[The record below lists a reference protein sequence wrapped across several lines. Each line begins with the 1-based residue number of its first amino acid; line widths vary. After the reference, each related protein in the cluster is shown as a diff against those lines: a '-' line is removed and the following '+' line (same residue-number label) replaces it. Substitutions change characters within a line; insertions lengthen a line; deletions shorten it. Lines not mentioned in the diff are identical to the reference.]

1 MDGFNGTYNKKKSG
15 GKTIL
20 IAILCFIFMILVAGG
35 VVFYTFYSSPERK
48 VMKGLKNLA
57 QEMESYNNPLV
68 DKLGIEEIM
77 KMMNEEGAHTKSQID
92 VSTEVEDFLDTT
104 VTIGVDTDSYK
115 NMRTKE
121 MSSFVSLS
129 VMNYKLLNLLLYV
142 DEDVVCFSSPELF
155 MKDMYF
161 ETEDVV
167 SQYNRSVWAEDYFGE
182 SEAEDFSI
190 DLFETNSYVSG
201 EELFEELKQDITELV
216 EGLTI
221 DQVKKGV
228 YRITLPRRETENLV
242 QDYLDEIDVS
252 AAADEYFPQD
262 YDHIVCSD
270 ICILMEM
277 DDRYKIKSMWLEEP
291 VSLLDREILAEGELL
306 FAGEEK
312 GTDKIQS
319 KLTLTGLSD
328 EKVEI
333 VMQYVPSQHG
343 KTYESEFNMKVNVD
357 DFMTKV
363 DYLAEF
369 DADEDDFKL
378 DFSLKNSEDNFDISA
393 EGSFEDIARGEGF
406 KLQLDKCN
414 ITVGEEDEE
423 QSVRITGKI
432 AVEPLQGEI
441 EDAPEPKT
449 NFFELTD
456 DEIYDILEQTLDKL
470 LGYEWLY

>member
-35 VVFYTFYSSPERK
+35 VIFYTFYSSPERK

-57 QEMESYNNPLV
+57 QEMESLHNPLA

-92 VSTEVEDFLDTT
+92 VSTKIEDFGDTT
-104 VTIGVDTDSYK
+104 VTFGIDTDSYK
-115 NMRTKE
+115 NMQTKE
-121 MSSFVSLS
+121 MSSVVSLS

-142 DEDVVCFSSPELF
+142 DEDVVCFSSPDLF

-167 SQYNRSVWAEDYFGE
+167 SQYNRSVWAEYFGE

-190 DLFETNSYVSG
+190 NLFEETSYVNR
-201 EELFEELKQDITELV
+201 EEVLEELKQDITELG
-216 EGLTI
+216 EKLTI

-228 YRITLPRRETENLV
+228 YRITLPRRETENLI
-242 QDYLDEIDVS
+242 QDYMDEIDVP
-252 AAADEYFPQD
+252 AELTEDFPMD

-277 DDRYKIKSMWLEEP
+277 DDQYKIKSMRLEKS
-291 VSLLDREILAEGELL
+291 VSLFDREVLAEGELL

-312 GTDKIQS
+312 GIDKIQS

-328 EKVEI
+328 DKVEI
-333 VMQYVPSQHG
+333 VMQYVPSLNG
-343 KTYESEFNMKVNVD
+343 KTYESELNMKVNVD

-369 DADEDDFKL
+369 DAKEDDFRL
-378 DFSLKNSEDNFDISA
+378 EISLKNSEENFGILA
-393 EGSFEDIARGEGF
+393 EGSFENIERGERF
-406 KLQLDKCN
+406 KLQLDKCT
-414 ITVGEEDEE
+414 ITAGDEDEE

-441 EDAPEPKT
+441 ENAPEADT
-449 NFFELTD
+449 SFFDLTD
-456 DEIYDILEQTLDKL
+456 DAIYDILDQALDKL
-470 LGYEWLY
+470 LGFEWYD

>member
-1 MDGFNGTYNKKKSG
+1 MDGFNGAYDKKKSG
-15 GKTIL
+15 GKMIL
-20 IAILCFIFMILVAGG
+20 IAVLCFIFMIFVAGG

-48 VMKGLKNLA
+48 VMKGFKNLA
-57 QEMESYNNPLV
+57 QEMKSYHNPLAE
-68 DKLGIEEIM
+68 KLSIEELM

-92 VSTEVEDFLDTT
+92 ISTEIEDFLDTT
-104 VTIGVDTDSYK
+104 VTFGIDTDSYK

-121 MSSFVSLS
+121 MSSAASLS
-129 VMNYKLLNLLLYV
+129 VMNYKLLNVLLYV
-142 DEDVVCFSSPELF
+142 DEDKVCFSSPDLF

-167 SQYNRSVWAEDYFGE
+167 SQYNRSVWAEYFGE

-190 DLFETNSYVSG
+190 NLFEKKSNVSG
-201 EELFEELKQDITELV
+201 EKLSEELKQDITELGK
-216 EGLTI
+216 GLTI

-228 YRITLPRRETENLV
+228 YRITLPRRETENLI
-242 QDYLDEIDVS
+242 QDYIDEIDVPAGVTEDFS
-252 AAADEYFPQD
+252 MD
-262 YDHIVCSD
+262 YDHVVCSD

-277 DDRYKIKSMWLEEP
+277 DDRYKIQSMWLEEA
-291 VSLLDREILAEGELL
+291 VSLFDREILAEGELL

-319 KLTLTGLSD
+319 KLTLTGPSD

-343 KTYESEFNMKVNVD
+343 QTYESELNMKVNVD
-357 DFMTKV
+357 DYMTRV

-369 DADEDDFKL
+369 DADEDDFRL
-378 DFSLKNSEDNFDISA
+378 DFSLENSENEITVSA
-393 EGSFEDIARGEGF
+393 KGSFEDIVQGESF
-406 KLQLDKCN
+406 KLQLDKCA

-432 AVEPLQGEI
+432 AVEPLQDEI
-441 EDAPEPKT
+441 EKAPEPKT
-449 NFFELTD
+449 NFFDLTD
-456 DEIYDILEQTLDKL
+456 DEIYDILDQAVDKL
-470 LGYEWLY
+470 LGFEWYD